1 MNTLIACVLAC
12 VAAFASAELPAQQT
26 FQSGIGQ
33 AARPHVS
40 ATDSIVAR
48 DMRGLH
54 VTRTVV
60 GLAGEFVGFAI
71 GGTVGYMVYEFRG
84 RGFSGGDDPGLAEI
98 VLGMMV
104 GGVIGTATGAAFPK
118 GHNDCTPGRRFK
130 LALFGAVVGGA
141 AGIVILNANGS
152 GTTAVAALA
161 APSTAAYALKGC

>member
-1 MNTLIACVLAC
+1 MNTPIACVLAC
-12 VAAFASAELPAQQT
+12 VAAFASAELAAQQT

-33 AARPHVS
+33 AARPQVS

-71 GGTVGYMVYEFRG
+71 GGSVGYMVYQFRG
-84 RGFSGGDDPGLAEI
+84 WDGRGDDPGLVEI

-141 AGIVILNANGS
+141 AGIVILTANGS
-152 GTTAVAALA
+152 GTTAAAALA